1 MAQSGRPPLDGIRI
15 VDFSR
20 VIAGPMCTQ
29 MLADMGAEVIK
40 IENPDGGDDTR
51 KGAGPRAGG
60 PQGESHFFMAFN
72 RGKKSVAL
80 DFTKPEGQAVVQ
92 RLLEKADVLVENFRP
107 GVLKK
112 YGLDYPGLAK
122 KPPKLVYLSI
132 SAYGQ
137 TGPLSDR
144 PGYDPVLQAES
155 GMMSVNGEAN
165 GEGLRHAIAIV
176 DTMTAIHSVA
186 AINAALFAR
195 TSTGKGQHVDL
206 ALYDTALVSLGNMGA
221 YYLIGGEQPR
231 RAGNGHF
238 ASAPNSS
245 FETSNGKIYMAVA
258 NQKLFGDTCRALGHP
273 EWITDPRFDTVAN
286 RVANKP
292 ELTRLM
298 EEVLKT
304 DTKENWAHKLRHL
317 PAGPIRTMKEALD
330 EPEVRRRGMLK
341 TYKHSRVGEVPLI
354 GSNYRFSDTP
364 VDDTRPPPALGEHTI
379 EVGEYCFDS
388 TALDSIA
395 RNDEVG
401 VRGHR
406 RVFREAVGRHSVL
419 GEEPRPYTTRPKPP
433 SKDASASAR
442 SAPAA
447 ARSGCI

>member
-1 MAQSGRPPLDGIRI
+1 
-15 VDFSR
+15 
-20 VIAGPMCTQ
+20 MCTQ
-29 MLADMGAEVIK
+29 ILSDMGAEVIK

-60 PQGESHFFMAFN
+60 EKGESHFFMTYN

-80 DFTKPEGQAVVQ
+80 DFTKPEGRNIVLK
-92 RLLEKADVLVENFRP
+92 LLESADVLIENFRP
-107 GVLKK
+107 DVLKK
-112 YGLDYPGLAK
+112 YGLDHAALHERFPRLI
-122 KPPKLVYLSI
+122 YLSI

-195 TSTGKGQHVDL
+195 TGTGKGQHIDL
-206 ALYDTALVSLGNMGA
+206 ALYDTALTSLGNMGS
-221 YYLIGGEQPR
+221 YYLIGGDQPR

-245 FETSNGKIYMAVA
+245 FETKNGKIYMAVA
-258 NQKLFGDTCRALGHP
+258 NQKLFVDACKAMGHP
-273 EWITDPRFDTVAN
+273 EWAEDPRFSTIAA

-304 DTKENWAHKLRHL
+304 DTKENWTQKFRHL

-330 EPEVRRRGMLK
+330 EPEVKRRGMLK
-341 TYKHSRVGEVPLI
+341 TYKHGRVGEVPLI

-364 VDDTRPPPALGEHTI
+364 VDDTRPPPSLGEHTDAVLREI
-379 EVGEYCFDS
+379 VGLGDAEVK
-388 TALDSIA
+388 AL
-395 RNDEVG
+395 
-401 VRGHR
+401 
-406 RVFREAVGRHSVL
+406 REKKVIG
-419 GEEPRPYTTRPKPP
+419 
-433 SKDASASAR
+433 
-442 SAPAA
+442 
-447 ARSGCI
+447 

>member
-1 MAQSGRPPLDGIRI
+1 MSKSGRPPLDGIRVI
-15 VDFSR
+15 DFSR

-29 MLADMGAEVIK
+29 ILADMGAEVIK

-60 PQGESHFFMAFN
+60 PGGESHFFMTYN

-80 DFTKPEGQAVVQ
+80 DFTKPEGQAIVHK
-92 RLLEKADVLVENFRP
+92 LLAGADVMVENFRP

-112 YGLDYPGLAK
+112 YGFDYASVATK
-122 KPPKLVYLSI
+122 YPKLIYLSI

-186 AINAALFAR
+186 AVNAALYAR
-195 TSTGKGQHVDL
+195 RDTGKGQQIDL
-206 ALYDTALVSLGNMGA
+206 ALYDTALVSLGNMGS

-245 FETSNGKIYMAVA
+245 FETANGKIYMAVA
-258 NQKLFGDTCRALGHP
+258 NQKLFADTAKALGHP
-273 EWITDPRFDTVAN
+273 EWVTDPRFDTVAN

-298 EEVLKT
+298 EEVLTT
-304 DTKENWAHKLRHL
+304 DTKENWAQKLRHL
-317 PAGPIRTMKEALD
+317 PAGPIRSMKEALD
-330 EPEVRRRGMLK
+330 EPEVKRRGMLK
-341 TYKHSRVGEVPLI
+341 TYRHSRVGDVPLI
-354 GSNYRFSDTP
+354 GSNFHFSDTP
-364 VDDTRPPPALGEHTI
+364 VDDTRPPPALGEHT
-379 EVGEYCFDS
+379 D
-388 TALDSIA
+388 
-395 RNDEVG
+395 
-401 VRGHR
+401 
-406 RVFREAVGRHSVL
+406 RVLTELAGL
-419 GEEPRPYTTRPKPP
+419 GEAEIAGLREK
-433 SKDASASAR
+433 KVI
-442 SAPAA
+442 
-447 ARSGCI
+447 G

>member
-1 MAQSGRPPLDGIRI
+1 MCGAWTAQCLQPYLAAMSKSGRPPLDGIRVI
-15 VDFSR
+15 DFSR

-29 MLADMGAEVIK
+29 MLSDMGAEVIK
-40 IENPDGGDDTR
+40 VENPDGGDDTR

-60 PQGESHFFMAFN
+60 PEGESHFFLTYN

-80 DFTKPEGQAVVQ
+80 DFTKPEGQAIVHK
-92 RLLEKADVLVENFRP
+92 LLADADVLVENFRP

-112 YGLDYPGLAK
+112 YGFDYASLAAK
-122 KPPKLVYLSI
+122 YPKLIYLSI

-186 AINAALFAR
+186 AINAALYAR
-195 TSTGKGQHVDL
+195 RDTGKGQQIDL
-206 ALYDTALVSLGNMGA
+206 ALYDTALVSLGNMGS

-258 NQKLFGDTCRALGHP
+258 NQKLFADTAKALGHP
-273 EWITDPRFDTVAN
+273 EWVTDPRFDTVAN

-298 EEVLKT
+298 EEVLTT
-304 DTKENWAHKLRHL
+304 DTKENWAQKLRHL

-330 EPEVRRRGMLK
+330 EPEVKRRGMLK
-341 TYKHSRVGEVPLI
+341 TYKHNKVGDVPLI
-354 GSNYRFSDTP
+354 GSNFHFSDTP
-364 VDDTRPPPALGEHTI
+364 VDDTRPPPALGEHTDQVLKELAGLGAAEI
-379 EVGEYCFDS
+379 A
-388 TALDSIA
+388 AL
-395 RNDEVG
+395 
-401 VRGHR
+401 
-406 RVFREAVGRHSVL
+406 RVKKVIG
-419 GEEPRPYTTRPKPP
+419 
-433 SKDASASAR
+433 
-442 SAPAA
+442 
-447 ARSGCI
+447 

>member
-1 MAQSGRPPLDGIRI
+1 MSTSGRPPLSGIRV

-29 MLADMGAEVIK
+29 ILSDMGAEVIK

-51 KGAGPRAGG
+51 KGAGPRVGG
-60 PQGESHFFMAFN
+60 EAGESHFFMTYN

-80 DFTKPEGQAVVQ
+80 DFTKPEGQAVVHK
-92 RLLEKADVLVENFRP
+92 LLEKADVLVENFRP
-107 GVLKK
+107 GVLRK
-112 YGLDYPGLAK
+112 YGLDYNSVHQKYPR
-122 KPPKLVYLSI
+122 LVYLSI

-186 AINAALFAR
+186 AINAALYAR
-195 TSTGKGQHVDL
+195 HSTGKGQQIDL
-206 ALYDTALVSLGNMGA
+206 ALYDTALASLGNLGS
-221 YYLIGGEQPR
+221 YYLIGGEQPK

-245 FETSNGKIYMAVA
+245 FETKNGKIYMAVA
-258 NQKLFGDTCRALGHP
+258 NQKLFTDTAKALGHP
-273 EWITDPRFDTVAN
+273 EWVKDPRFAALAD

-304 DTKENWAHKLRHL
+304 DTKENWAQKLRHL

-330 EPEVRRRGMLK
+330 EPEVKRRGMLK
-341 TYKHSRVGEVPLI
+341 TYQHTKVGAVPII
-354 GSNYRFSDTP
+354 GSNYHFSDTP
-364 VDDTRPPPALGEHTI
+364 VDDSRPPPALGEHTDPVLHDI
-379 EVGEYCFDS
+379 AGLDDAAIK
-388 TALDSIA
+388 AL
-395 RNDEVG
+395 
-401 VRGHR
+401 
-406 RVFREAVGRHSVL
+406 REKKVIG
-419 GEEPRPYTTRPKPP
+419 
-433 SKDASASAR
+433 
-442 SAPAA
+442 
-447 ARSGCI
+447 

>member
-1 MAQSGRPPLDGIRI
+1 MSQSGRPPLTGVRI
-15 VDFSR
+15 VDFTR

-29 MLADMGAEVIK
+29 MLSDMGAEVIK
-40 IENPDGGDDTR
+40 IENPEGGDDTR

-60 PQGESHFFMAFN
+60 ETGESHFFMTFN

-80 DFTKPEGQAVVQ
+80 DFTKPDGQKIVHK
-92 RLLEKADVLVENFRP
+92 LLEKADVMIENFRP

-112 YGLDYPGLAK
+112 YGLDWTSVRDKYPRLI
-122 KPPKLVYLSI
+122 YLSI

-176 DTMTAIHSVA
+176 DTMTAIHSA
-186 AINAALFAR
+186 SAINAALYAR
-195 TSTGKGQHVDL
+195 TSTGKGQQIDL
-206 ALYDTALVSLGNMGA
+206 ALYDTALVSLGNMGS
-221 YYLIGGEQPR
+221 YYLIGGDQPR

-258 NQKLFGDTCRALGHP
+258 NQKLFTDTCKAMGHP
-273 EWITDPRFDTVAN
+273 EWVTDPRFSTIAA

-292 ELTRLM
+292 LLTGMM

-304 DTKENWAHKLRHL
+304 DTKENWTQKFRHL

-330 EPEVRRRGMLK
+330 EPEVKRRGMLK
-341 TYKHSRVGEVPLI
+341 TYKHTRVGDVPLI
-354 GSNYRFSDTP
+354 GSNYHFSDTP
-364 VDDTRPPPALGEHTI
+364 VDDTRPPPSLGEHT
-379 EVGEYCFDS
+379 G
-388 TALDSIA
+388 
-395 RNDEVG
+395 
-401 VRGHR
+401 
-406 RVFREAVGRHSVL
+406 SVL
-419 GEEPRPYTTRPKPP
+419 
-433 SKDASASAR
+433 KDIAGLGADQIKALR
-442 SAPAA
+442 EKKVV
-447 ARSGCI
+447 G

>member
-92 RLLEKADVLVENFRP
+92 RLLGSADVLVENFRP

-122 KPPKLVYLSI
+122 KHPKLIYLSI

-379 EVGEYCFDS
+379 EVLTE
-388 TALDSIA
+388 IA
-395 RNDEVG
+395 G
-401 VRGHR
+401 
-406 RVFREAVGRHSVL
+406 
-419 GEEPRPYTTRPKPP
+419 Y
-433 SKDASASAR
+433 
-442 SAPAA
+442 APAEIEA
-447 ARSGCI
+447 LRKKKIVA

>member
-1 MAQSGRPPLDGIRI
+1 MRGAWTARRLQPYLARMAKSGRPPLDGIRI

-20 VIAGPMCTQ
+20 VIAGPLCTQ

-40 IENPDGGDDTR
+40 VENPDGGDDTR

-60 PQGESHFFMAFN
+60 PNGESHFFMTFN

-80 DFTKPEGQAVVQ
+80 DFTKPDGQAVVH

-107 GVLKK
+107 GVLRK
-112 YGLDYPGLAK
+112 YGLDYPSLGK
-122 KPPKLVYLSI
+122 KYPKLIYLSI

-176 DTMTAIHSVA
+176 DTMTAIHSAA
-186 AINAALFAR
+186 AINAALYAR
-195 TSTGKGQHVDL
+195 RDTEKGQHIDL
-206 ALYDTALVSLGNMGA
+206 ALYDTALASLGNLGA
-221 YYLIGGEQPR
+221 YYLIGGEQPQ

-238 ASAPNSS
+238 ASAPNNS
-245 FETSNGKIYMAVA
+245 FETANGKIYMAVA
-258 NQKLFGDTCRALGHP
+258 NQKLFGDTCKALGHP
-273 EWITDPRFDTVAN
+273 EWLTDPRFDTVAN

-304 DTKENWAHKLRHL
+304 DTKENWAQKLRHL
-317 PAGPIRTMKEALD
+317 PAGPIRSMKEALD

-341 TYKHSRVGEVPLI
+341 TYRHSRVGEVPLI
-354 GSNYRFSDTP
+354 ASNYHFSDTP
-364 VDDTRPPPALGEHTI
+364 VDDTRPPPVLGEHTDQ
-379 EVGEYCFDS
+379 VLRDVAGYG
-388 TALDSIA
+388 TAEIA
-395 RNDEVG
+395 AL
-401 VRGHR
+401 
-406 RVFREAVGRHSVL
+406 REKKIVA
-419 GEEPRPYTTRPKPP
+419 
-433 SKDASASAR
+433 
-442 SAPAA
+442 
-447 ARSGCI
+447 

>member
-1 MAQSGRPPLDGIRI
+1 MATSGRPPLDGIRI

-29 MLADMGAEVIK
+29 MLSDMGAEVIK

-51 KGAGPRAGG
+51 KGAGPRVGG
-60 PQGESHFFMAFN
+60 EKGESHFFMTFN

-80 DFTKPEGQAVVQ
+80 DFTKPDGQAIVHK
-92 RLLEKADVLVENFRP
+92 LLEKADVLVENFRP
-107 GVLKK
+107 GVLRK
-112 YGLDYPGLAK
+112 YGFDYASLAAK
-122 KPPKLVYLSI
+122 YPKLIYLSI

-155 GMMSVNGEAN
+155 GMMSVNGEAD

-186 AINAALFAR
+186 AINATLYAR
-195 TSTGKGQHVDL
+195 RDTGKGQHIDL
-206 ALYDTALVSLGNMGA
+206 ALYDTALVSLGNLGS
-221 YYLIGGEQPR
+221 YYLIGGEQPQ

-245 FETSNGKIYMAVA
+245 FDTKNGKIYMAVA
-258 NQKLFGDTCRALGHP
+258 NQKLFADTAKAMGHP
-273 EWITDPRFDTVAN
+273 EWVTDPRFSTVAN

-298 EEVLKT
+298 EQVLKT
-304 DTKENWAHKLRHL
+304 DTKENWAQKLRHL

-330 EPEVRRRGMLK
+330 EPEVKRRGMLK
-341 TYKHSRVGEVPLI
+341 TYKQSRVGEVPII

-364 VDDTRPPPALGEHTI
+364 VDDTRPPPSLGEHTDQVLK
-379 EVGEYCFDS
+379 ELAGLGAAELAS
-388 TALDSIA
+388 L
-395 RNDEVG
+395 
-401 VRGHR
+401 
-406 RVFREAVGRHSVL
+406 REKKIIG
-419 GEEPRPYTTRPKPP
+419 
-433 SKDASASAR
+433 
-442 SAPAA
+442 
-447 ARSGCI
+447 

>member
-1 MAQSGRPPLDGIRI
+1 MAQSGRPPLSGIRV

-20 VIAGPMCTQ
+20 VIAGPFCTQ
-29 MLADMGAEVIK
+29 ILSDMGAEVIK

-51 KGAGPRAGG
+51 KGAGPRKGG
-60 PQGESHFFMAFN
+60 PDGESHFFMTYN

-80 DFTKPEGQAVVQ
+80 DFTKPGGQAAV
-92 RLLEKADVLVENFRP
+92 LKLITKADVVLENFRP

-112 YGLDYPGLAK
+112 YGLDYASLCSQFPRLI
-122 KPPKLVYLSI
+122 YLSI

-165 GEGLRHAIAIV
+165 GEGLRHTIAIV
-176 DTMTAIHSVA
+176 DTMTGIHAVA
-186 AINAALFAR
+186 AINAALYAR
-195 TSTGKGQHVDL
+195 TSTGKGQYIDL
-206 ALYDTALVSLGNMGA
+206 ALYDTALACLGNMGS

-245 FETSNGKIYMAVA
+245 FDTKNGKIYMAVA
-258 NQKLFGDTCRALGHP
+258 NQKLFGDTCRAMGHP
-273 EWITDPRFDTVAN
+273 EWLEDPRFSTLQA

-292 ELTRLM
+292 ELMRLM
-298 EEVLKT
+298 EEVLTT
-304 DTKENWAHKLRHL
+304 DTKENWTQKFRHL

-330 EPEVRRRGMLK
+330 EPEVKRRGMLK
-341 TYKHSRVGEVPLI
+341 IYKHNKVGDVPLI

-364 VDDTRPPPALGEHTI
+364 VDDTRPPPSLGEHTDTVLR
-379 EVGEYCFDS
+379 EVAGMSEAEVK
-388 TALDSIA
+388 ALHEK
-395 RNDEVG
+395 NV
-401 VRGHR
+401 V
-406 RVFREAVGRHSVL
+406 
-419 GEEPRPYTTRPKPP
+419 K
-433 SKDASASAR
+433 
-442 SAPAA
+442 
-447 ARSGCI
+447 

>member
-1 MAQSGRPPLDGIRI
+1 
-15 VDFSR
+15 
-20 VIAGPMCTQ
+20 MCTQ
-29 MLADMGAEVIK
+29 ILSDMGAEVIK

-51 KGAGPRAGG
+51 KGAGPRVGG
-60 PQGESHFFMAFN
+60 DAGESHFFMAYN

-80 DFTKPEGQAVVQ
+80 DFTKPEGQAVVHK
-92 RLLEKADVLVENFRP
+92 LLEKADVMLENFRP

-112 YGLDYPGLAK
+112 YGLDYASVHQKYPRLI
-122 KPPKLVYLSI
+122 YLSI

-186 AINAALFAR
+186 AINAALYAR
-195 TSTGKGQHVDL
+195 TSTGKGQQIDL
-206 ALYDTALVSLGNMGA
+206 ALYDTALACLGNMGA
-221 YYLIGGEQPR
+221 YYLIGGDQPR

-245 FETSNGKIYMAVA
+245 FDTANGKIYMAVA
-258 NQKLFGDTCRALGHP
+258 NQKLFADTCKALGHP
-273 EWITDPRFDTVAN
+273 EWVADPRFTTIGQ

-298 EEVLKT
+298 EEVLRT
-304 DTKENWAHKLRHL
+304 DTKENWAQKLRHL

-330 EPEVRRRGMLK
+330 EPEVKRRGMLK
-341 TYKHSRVGEVPLI
+341 TYKHKRVGDVPLI
-354 GSNYRFSDTP
+354 ASNYRFSDTP
-364 VDDTRPPPALGEHTI
+364 VDDSRPPPSLGEHTESVLR
-379 EVGEYCFDS
+379 EVAGMGADEV
-388 TALDSIA
+388 TAL
-395 RNDEVG
+395 
-401 VRGHR
+401 RGKK
-406 RVFREAVGRHSVL
+406 VIG
-419 GEEPRPYTTRPKPP
+419 
-433 SKDASASAR
+433 
-442 SAPAA
+442 
-447 ARSGCI
+447 

>member
-1 MAQSGRPPLDGIRI
+1 MAQSGRPPLEGIRV

-29 MLADMGAEVIK
+29 ILADMGAEVIK

-51 KGAGPRAGG
+51 KGAGPRVGG
-60 PQGESHFFMAFN
+60 EAGESHFFMTYN

-80 DFTKPEGQAVVQ
+80 DFTKPAGQAIVHK
-92 RLLEKADVLVENFRP
+92 LLEKADVLVENFRP
-107 GVLKK
+107 GVLRK
-112 YGLDYPGLAK
+112 YGFGYAMLAAK
-122 KPPKLVYLSI
+122 YPKLIYLSI

-176 DTMTAIHSVA
+176 DTMTAIHSAA

-195 TSTGKGQHVDL
+195 RDTGKGQQIDL
-206 ALYDTALVSLGNMGA
+206 ALYDTALVSLGNLGS
-221 YYLIGGEQPR
+221 YYLISGDQPK

-238 ASAPNSS
+238 ASAPNNS
-245 FETSNGKIYMAVA
+245 FDTANGKIYMAVA
-258 NQKLFGDTCRALGHP
+258 NQKLFVDTCKAMGHP
-273 EWITDPRFDTVAN
+273 EWATDPRFATIAS

-292 ELTRLM
+292 VLTKLM
-298 EEVLKT
+298 EDILKT
-304 DTKENWAHKLRHL
+304 DTKENWTERLRHL

-330 EPEVRRRGMLK
+330 APEVKRRGMLK
-341 TYKHSRVGEVPLI
+341 TYKHARVGDVPII

-364 VDDTRPPPALGEHTI
+364 VDDTRPPPSLGQHTNEVLRAL
-379 EVGEYCFDS
+379 
-388 TALDSIA
+388 A
-395 RNDEVG
+395 G
-401 VRGHR
+401 V
-406 RVFREAVGRHSVL
+406 S
-419 GEEPRPYTTRPKPP
+419 
-433 SKDASASAR
+433 DAELADLRAQKII
-442 SAPAA
+442 
-447 ARSGCI
+447 G

>member
-1 MAQSGRPPLDGIRI
+1 MAKSGRPPLDGIRI

-29 MLADMGAEVIK
+29 MLSDMGAEVIK

-80 DFTKPEGQAVVQ
+80 DFTRPDGQAVVH

-112 YGLDYPGLAK
+112 YGLDYLSLAAK
-122 KPPKLVYLSI
+122 YPKLIYLSI

-155 GMMSVNGEAN
+155 GMMSVNGEAD

-195 TSTGKGQHVDL
+195 TSTGKGQQIDL
-206 ALYDTALVSLGNMGA
+206 ALYDTALVSLGNMGS

-245 FETSNGKIYMAVA
+245 FETANGKIYMAVA
-258 NQKLFGDTCRALGHP
+258 NQKLFGDTAKALGHP

-292 ELTRLM
+292 ALTRLM

-304 DTKENWAHKLRHL
+304 DTKENWAQKLRHL

-330 EPEVRRRGMLK
+330 EPEVKRRGMLK

-364 VDDTRPPPALGEHTI
+364 VDDTRPPPSLGEHTDRI
-379 EVGEYCFDS
+379 LGDVAGYGAAE
-388 TALDSIA
+388 IA
-395 RNDEVG
+395 SL
-401 VRGHR
+401 
-406 RVFREAVGRHSVL
+406 REKKIIG
-419 GEEPRPYTTRPKPP
+419 
-433 SKDASASAR
+433 
-442 SAPAA
+442 
-447 ARSGCI
+447 

>member
-1 MAQSGRPPLDGIRI
+1 MSQSGRPPLDGIRI
-15 VDFSR
+15 IDFSR

-29 MLADMGAEVIK
+29 MLSDMGAEVIK

-60 PQGESHFFMAFN
+60 PTGESHFFMTFN

-80 DFTKPEGQAVVQ
+80 DFTKPDGQTIVHK
-92 RLLEKADVLVENFRP
+92 LLQGADVLVENFRP

-112 YGLDYPGLAK
+112 YGFDYASVAAK
-122 KPPKLVYLSI
+122 YPKLIYLSI

-155 GMMSVNGEAN
+155 GMMSVNGEAD

-186 AINAALFAR
+186 AINAALYAR
-195 TSTGKGQHVDL
+195 RDTNKGQHIDL

-221 YYLIGGEQPR
+221 YYLIGGDQPR

-245 FETSNGKIYMAVA
+245 FNTSNGKIYMAVA
-258 NQKLFGDTCRALGHP
+258 NQKLFADTARALGRP

-298 EEVLKT
+298 EEVLTT
-304 DTKENWAHKLRHL
+304 DTKENWAQKLRHL

-330 EPEVRRRGMLK
+330 EPEVKRRGMLK
-341 TYKHSRVGEVPLI
+341 TYKHKRVGEVPLI
-354 GSNYRFSDTP
+354 GSNFHFSDTP
-364 VDDTRPPPALGEHTI
+364 VDDTRPPPALGEHTDQVLTELAGLGAAEI
-379 EVGEYCFDS
+379 AALREKKIVG
-388 TALDSIA
+388 
-395 RNDEVG
+395 
-401 VRGHR
+401 
-406 RVFREAVGRHSVL
+406 
-419 GEEPRPYTTRPKPP
+419 
-433 SKDASASAR
+433 
-442 SAPAA
+442 
-447 ARSGCI
+447 

>member
-1 MAQSGRPPLDGIRI
+1 MQPYLAAMAKSGRPPLEGIRV

-29 MLADMGAEVIK
+29 ILSDMGAEVIK

-60 PQGESHFFMAFN
+60 EAGESHFFMTYN

-80 DFTKPEGQAVVQ
+80 DFTKPAGQAIVHK
-92 RLLEKADVLVENFRP
+92 LLEKADVMVENFRP

-112 YGLDYPGLAK
+112 YGLDYASLAARY
-122 KPPKLVYLSI
+122 PKLIALSI

-195 TSTGKGQHVDL
+195 TSTGKGQQIDL
-206 ALYDTALVSLGNMGA
+206 ALYDTALACLGNMGS

-245 FETSNGKIYMAVA
+245 FDTSNGKIYMAVA
-258 NQKLFGDTCRALGHP
+258 NQKLFVDTCKAMGHP
-273 EWITDPRFDTVAN
+273 EWATDPRFVTIGQ

-304 DTKENWAHKLRHL
+304 DTKENWTQKLRHL

-330 EPEVRRRGMLK
+330 EPEVKRRGMLK
-341 TYKHSRVGEVPLI
+341 TYKHARVGDVPLI
-354 GSNYRFSDTP
+354 GSNYKFSDTP
-364 VDDTRPPPALGEHTI
+364 VDDSRPPPSLGQFT
-379 EVGEYCFDS
+379 
-388 TALDSIA
+388 
-395 RNDEVG
+395 DEVLKGLAG
-401 VRGHR
+401 V
-406 RVFREAVGRHSVL
+406 S
-419 GEEPRPYTTRPKPP
+419 
-433 SKDASASAR
+433 DAELADLRAKKII
-442 SAPAA
+442 
-447 ARSGCI
+447 G

>member
-1 MAQSGRPPLDGIRI
+1 MATSGRPPLEGIRV

-20 VIAGPMCTQ
+20 VIAGPFCTQ
-29 MLADMGAEVIK
+29 ILSDMGAEIIK

-60 PQGESHFFMAFN
+60 PTGESHFFMTYN

-80 DFTKPEGQAVVQ
+80 DFTKPDGQKVVH
-92 RLLEKADVLVENFRP
+92 RLFEKADVVIQNFRP
-107 GVLKK
+107 GVLKR
-112 YGLDYPGLAK
+112 YGLDYASLQAHY
-122 KPPKLVYLSI
+122 PKLIYLSI

-144 PGYDPVLQAES
+144 PGYDPVLQGES

-176 DTMTAIHSVA
+176 DTMTGIHAVA
-186 AINAALFAR
+186 AINAALYAR
-195 TSTGKGQHVDL
+195 TSTGKGQHIDL
-206 ALYDTALVSLGNMGA
+206 ALYDTALACLGNMGP
-221 YYLIGGEQPR
+221 YYLIGGDQPK

-245 FETSNGKIYMAVA
+245 FETRNGKIYMAVA
-258 NQKLFGDTCRALGHP
+258 NQKLFTDTCKALGHP
-273 EWITDPRFDTVAN
+273 EWASDPRFAALAD

-298 EEVLKT
+298 EDVLKT

-330 EPEVRRRGMLK
+330 QPEVRRRGMLK
-341 TYKHSRVGEVPLI
+341 TYKHRRVGDVPLI
-354 GSNYRFSDTP
+354 GSNYNFSDTP
-364 VDDTRPPPALGEHTI
+364 VDDTRPPPSLGEHT
-379 EVGEYCFDS
+379 EQ
-388 TALDSIA
+388 
-395 RNDEVG
+395 
-401 VRGHR
+401 
-406 RVFREAVGRHSVL
+406 VL
-419 GEEPRPYTTRPKPP
+419 KEL
-433 SKDASASAR
+433 A
-442 SAPAA
+442 
-447 ARSGCI
+447 

>member
-1 MAQSGRPPLDGIRI
+1 MATSGRPPLSGIRV

-29 MLADMGAEVIK
+29 ILSDMGAEVIK

-51 KGAGPRAGG
+51 KGAGPRRG
-60 PQGESHFFMAFN
+60 GESHFFMTFN

-80 DFTKPEGQAVVQ
+80 DFTKPDGQAIVHK
-92 RLLEKADVLVENFRP
+92 LLASADVLVENFRP

-112 YGLDYPGLAK
+112 YGFDYPGIHAK
-122 KPPKLVYLSI
+122 YSKLIYLSI

-137 TGPLSDR
+137 SGPLSDR

-165 GEGLRHAIAIV
+165 GEGLRHAIAVV

-186 AINAALFAR
+186 AINAALYAR
-195 TSTGKGQHVDL
+195 HDTGRGQHIDL
-206 ALYDTALVSLGNMGA
+206 ALYDTALACLGNMGS

-245 FETSNGKIYMAVA
+245 FETRNGKIYMAVA
-258 NQKLFGDTCRALGHP
+258 NQKLFVATCKALGHP
-273 EWITDPRFDTVAN
+273 EWATDPRFAALAD

-330 EPEVRRRGMLK
+330 EPEVKRRGMLK
-341 TYKHSRVGEVPLI
+341 TYKHSTAGEVPII

-364 VDDTRPPPALGEHTI
+364 VDDTRPPPALGEHTDQVLR
-379 EVGEYCFDS
+379 ELAGVSAAELAALREKKVVG
-388 TALDSIA
+388 
-395 RNDEVG
+395 
-401 VRGHR
+401 
-406 RVFREAVGRHSVL
+406 
-419 GEEPRPYTTRPKPP
+419 
-433 SKDASASAR
+433 
-442 SAPAA
+442 
-447 ARSGCI
+447 

>member
-1 MAQSGRPPLDGIRI
+1 MSKSGRPPLEGIRV

-29 MLADMGAEVIK
+29 ILSDMGAEVIK

-60 PQGESHFFMAFN
+60 ESHFFMTYN

-80 DFTKPEGQAVVQ
+80 DFTKPEGQAVVAK
-92 RLLEKADVLVENFRP
+92 LLETADVLVQNFRP

-112 YGLDYPGLAK
+112 YGFDYKSIHEKHPRLI
-122 KPPKLVYLSI
+122 YLSI

-186 AINAALFAR
+186 AINAALYAR
-195 TSTGKGQHVDL
+195 TSTGKGQHIDL
-206 ALYDTALVSLGNMGA
+206 ALYDTALSSLGNMGS
-221 YYLIGGEQPR
+221 YYLIGGDQPK

-238 ASAPNSS
+238 ASAPNNS
-245 FETSNGKIYMAVA
+245 FPTSNGLIYMAVA
-258 NQKLFGDTCRALGHP
+258 NQKLYADTCKAMGHP
-273 EWITDPRFDTVAN
+273 EWITDPRFKTVAD

-292 ELTRLM
+292 ALYALM
-298 EEVLKT
+298 NEVLMT
-304 DTKENWAHKLRHL
+304 DTKESWTERLRHL
-317 PAGPIRTMKEALD
+317 PVGPIRTMKEALD
-330 EPEVRRRGMLK
+330 TPEVKRRGMLK
-341 TYKHSRVGEVPLI
+341 TYKHARVGDVPII

-364 VDDTRPPPALGEHTI
+364 VDDTRPPPSLGQHT
-379 EVGEYCFDS
+379 
-388 TALDSIA
+388 
-395 RNDEVG
+395 DEVLRALAG
-401 VRGHR
+401 LSDAELADLRGQKII
-406 RVFREAVGRHSVL
+406 G
-419 GEEPRPYTTRPKPP
+419 
-433 SKDASASAR
+433 
-442 SAPAA
+442 
-447 ARSGCI
+447 

>member
-1 MAQSGRPPLDGIRI
+1 MSQSGRPPLTGIRI
-15 VDFSR
+15 VDFTR

-29 MLADMGAEVIK
+29 MLSDMGAEVIK

-60 PQGESHFFMAFN
+60 ENGESHFFMTFN

-80 DFTKPEGQAVVQ
+80 DFAKPDGQAIVHK
-92 RLLEKADVLVENFRP
+92 LLENTDVMIENFRP

-112 YGLDYPGLAK
+112 YGLDWASVRDKY
-122 KPPKLVYLSI
+122 PKLIYLSI

-144 PGYDPVLQAES
+144 PGYDPVLQAEW

-176 DTMTAIHSVA
+176 DTMTAIHSA
-186 AINAALFAR
+186 SAINAALYAR
-195 TSTGKGQHVDL
+195 TSTGKGQQIDL
-206 ALYDTALVSLGNMGA
+206 ALYDTALVSLGNMGS
-221 YYLIGGEQPR
+221 YYLIGGDQPR

-245 FETSNGKIYMAVA
+245 FETANGKIYMAVA
-258 NQKLFGDTCRALGHP
+258 NQKLFTDTCKAMGHP
-273 EWITDPRFDTVAN
+273 EWVTDPRFSTIAA

-292 ELTRLM
+292 LLTSMM

-304 DTKENWAHKLRHL
+304 DTKENWTQKFRHL

-330 EPEVRRRGMLK
+330 EPEVKRRGMLK
-341 TYKHSRVGEVPLI
+341 TYRHTRVGDVPLI
-354 GSNYRFSDTP
+354 GSNYHFSDTP
-364 VDDTRPPPALGEHTI
+364 VDDTRPPPSLGEHT
-379 EVGEYCFDS
+379 E
-388 TALDSIA
+388 
-395 RNDEVG
+395 
-401 VRGHR
+401 
-406 RVFREAVGRHSVL
+406 SVL
-419 GEEPRPYTTRPKPP
+419 KELAGL
-433 SKDASASAR
+433 
-442 SAPAA
+442 
-447 ARSGCI
+447 SGDEIKALRAKKVVG

>member
-1 MAQSGRPPLDGIRI
+1 MAKSGRPPLDGIRI

-80 DFTKPEGQAVVQ
+80 DFTKPDGQAVVH

-112 YGLDYPGLAK
+112 YGLDYPGLAAK
-122 KPPKLVYLSI
+122 YPKLIYLSI

-195 TSTGKGQHVDL
+195 TSTGRGQHVDL
-206 ALYDTALVSLGNMGA
+206 ALYDTALVSLGNMGS

-245 FETSNGKIYMAVA
+245 FETANGKIYMAVA

-304 DTKENWAHKLRHL
+304 DTKENWAQKLRHL

-341 TYKHSRVGEVPLI
+341 TYRHSRVGEVPLI

-364 VDDTRPPPALGEHTI
+364 VDDTRPPPALGEHT
-379 EVGEYCFDS
+379 EQVLKDLAGYGAAE
-388 TALDSIA
+388 IA
-395 RNDEVG
+395 SL
-401 VRGHR
+401 
-406 RVFREAVGRHSVL
+406 REKKIIG
-419 GEEPRPYTTRPKPP
+419 
-433 SKDASASAR
+433 
-442 SAPAA
+442 
-447 ARSGCI
+447 